1 MPVNYNTY
9 AGYCNKNS
17 ISVALLIK
25 LFSSFT
31 AVIELYK
38 QQNNVNLALQSKR
51 NMILF
56 FIDKVK

>member
-1 MPVNYNTY
+1 M
-9 AGYCNKNS
+9 
-17 ISVALLIK
+17 ALLIK
-25 LFSSFT
+25 LFSSSL

-51 NMILF
+51 NIILF